1 MHERVSAE
9 SHVPFYL
16 RISYEYHEYV
26 ISQLTWAR
34 LHVTVESSVYACLI
48 MATPRATP
56 STVTVDSTLLVPA
69 STSSLDLIRE
79 SFEKEEGYAVAFLIL
94 MKNPA

>member
-1 MHERVSAE
+1 M
-9 SHVPFYL
+9 
-16 RISYEYHEYV
+16 
-26 ISQLTWAR
+26 Q
-34 LHVTVESSVYACLI
+34 LHVTVKSSMYACSI

-56 STVTVDSTLLVPA
+56 SNVTVDSALLVPA

-79 SFEKEEGYAVAFLIL
+79 SFEKEEGYAVIL

>member
-1 MHERVSAE
+1 M
-9 SHVPFYL
+9 
-16 RISYEYHEYV
+16 
-26 ISQLTWAR
+26 
-34 LHVTVESSVYACLI
+34 YACSI

-56 STVTVDSTLLVPA
+56 SNVTVDSALLVPA

-79 SFEKEEGYAVAFLIL
+79 SFENEEGYAVIL